1 MKQTMKRIKINVASL
16 FMLALALIIGTNAN
30 AQGYNVESMKIEL
43 EDNTKNDIDR
53 DYTSL
58 LKWAGEAKEHS
69 KTANS
74 EKMWYYRGVLY
85 LKIASLNNDLSK
97 ANPNAIR
104 IALESFKKAIAG
116 DVKEKYTKLAQ
127 GNLLN
132 VAIGLY
138 QSGYAFYTAGDYA
151 SSYTDFADAVP
162 LMQYDVDGELKR
174 KNLTSEFLE
183 QMMAYSAMN
192 NNEDQKAIQVFAKLI
207 QKESLEPSIYV
218 NISKLYLKTG
228 DTAKALEA
236 VTVGRG
242 LLDSDKS
249 LINAELDLYLK
260 MGRSKELI
268 EKLDV
273 AIADDPG
280 NTIYYFAR
288 AISFEGIGDMDKAS
302 ADYDKILEI
311 DPSFYDAAYN
321 KGVMHLN
328 KVAKVVD
335 QLNGDYKPSIIAK
348 KEAEI
353 NTLYGLAIVQFENVF
368 ENNAEMKVADKI
380 ELAGTMK
387 KIYAR
392 LERMEKYNQMK
403 AFEEA
408 NK

>member
-311 DPSFYDAAYN
+311 DPSF
-321 KGVMHLN
+321 L
-328 KVAKVVD
+328 
-335 QLNGDYKPSIIAK
+335 
-348 KEAEI
+348 
-353 NTLYGLAIVQFENVF
+353 
-368 ENNAEMKVADKI
+368 
-380 ELAGTMK
+380 
-387 KIYAR
+387 
-392 LERMEKYNQMK
+392 
-403 AFEEA
+403 
-408 NK
+408 

>member
-174 KNLTSEFLE
+174 KNITSEFLE

-311 DPSFYDAAYN
+311 DQSFYDAAYN

-335 QLNGDYKPSIIAK
+335 QLNGEYKPSIIAK

-392 LERMEKYNQMK
+392 LERMEKYKQMK

>member
-1 MKQTMKRIKINVASL
+1 MKQTMKRIKINLISL
-16 FMLALALIIGTNAN
+16 FMVALALVIGTNAN

-58 LKWAGEAKEHS
+58 LKWAGEAMEHP

-104 IALESFKKAIAG
+104 IALESFNKAIAG

-138 QSGYAFYTAGDYA
+138 QTGYAFYSAGDYT
-151 SSYTDFADAVP
+151 SSYRDFADAVP

-174 KNLTSEFLE
+174 KNLTGEFLE

-192 NNEDQKAIQVFAKLI
+192 NNEDQKAIQVFNNLI
-207 QKESLEPSIYV
+207 KKGSLEPSIYV

-236 VTVGRG
+236 ITVGRG

-288 AISFEGIGDMDKAS
+288 AISFEGIGEMDKAS

-321 KGVMHLN
+321 KGVMYLN

-335 QLNGDYKPSIIAK
+335 QLNGEYKPSIIAK

-353 NTLYGLAIVQFENVF
+353 NTLYGLAIIQFENVF
-368 ENNAEMKVADKI
+368 ENNAEMKLADKL

-392 LERMEKYNQMK
+392 LERTEKYNNMK

>member
-1 MKQTMKRIKINVASL
+1 MKRIKINVASL

-311 DPSFYDAAYN
+311 DPTFYDAAYN
-321 KGVMHLN
+321 KGVMFLN
-328 KVAKVVD
+328 KVAKIVE
-335 QLNGDYKPSIIAK
+335 QLNGEYKPSIIAK

-353 NTLYGLAIVQFENVF
+353 NILYDLAIIQFENVF
-368 ENNAEMKVADKI
+368 QNNDEMKLGDKT

>member
-311 DPSFYDAAYN
+311 DPTFYDAAYN
-321 KGVMHLN
+321 KGVMFLN
-328 KVAKVVD
+328 KVAKIVE
-335 QLNGDYKPSIIAK
+335 QLNGEYKPSIIAK

-353 NTLYGLAIVQFENVF
+353 NILYDLAIIQFENVF
-368 ENNAEMKVADKI
+368 QNNDEMKLGDKT

-392 LERMEKYNQMK
+392 LERMEKYNEMK

>member
-311 DPSFYDAAYN
+311 DPTFYDAAYN
-321 KGVMHLN
+321 KGVMFLN
-328 KVAKVVD
+328 KVAKIVE
-335 QLNGDYKPSIIAK
+335 QLNGEYKPSIIAK

-353 NTLYGLAIVQFENVF
+353 NILYDLAIIQFENVF
-368 ENNAEMKVADKI
+368 QNNDEMKLGDKT

>member
-1 MKQTMKRIKINVASL
+1 MKQTMKRIKINLTSI
-16 FMLALALIIGTNAN
+16 FMIALALIIGTNAS

-58 LKWAGEAKEHS
+58 LKWASDAKEHP

-85 LKIASLNNDLSK
+85 LKIASLNNDLSA

-104 IALESFKKAIAG
+104 IALESFNKAIAG

-138 QSGYAFYTAGDYA
+138 QTGYAFYTAGDYA
-151 SSYTDFADAVP
+151 SSYKDFADAVP

-174 KNLTSEFLE
+174 KNLTGEFLE
-183 QMMAYSAMN
+183 QWMAYSAMN
-192 NNEDQKAIQVFAKLI
+192 NNEDQKAIAVFDKLI
-207 QKESLEPSIYV
+207 KNGSLEPSVYV
-218 NISKLYLKTG
+218 NVSKLYLKTG

-236 VTVGRG
+236 ITTGRG
-242 LLDSDKS
+242 LLDGDKS

-260 MGRSKELI
+260 MGRSEELI

-311 DPSFYDAAYN
+311 DPTFYDAAYN
-321 KGVMHLN
+321 KGVMFLN
-328 KVAKVVD
+328 KVAKIVE
-335 QLNGDYKPSIIAK
+335 QLNGEYKPSIIAK

-353 NTLYGLAIVQFENVF
+353 NILYDLAIIQFENVF
-368 ENNAEMKVADKI
+368 QNNDEMKLGDKT

-392 LERMEKYNQMK
+392 LERMEKYNEMK

>member
-1 MKQTMKRIKINVASL
+1 
-16 FMLALALIIGTNAN
+16 
-30 AQGYNVESMKIEL
+30 
-43 EDNTKNDIDR
+43 
-53 DYTSL
+53 
-58 LKWAGEAKEHS
+58 
-69 KTANS
+69 
-74 EKMWYYRGVLY
+74 
-85 LKIASLNNDLSK
+85 
-97 ANPNAIR
+97 
-104 IALESFKKAIAG
+104 
-116 DVKEKYTKLAQ
+116 
-127 GNLLN
+127 
-132 VAIGLY
+132 
-138 QSGYAFYTAGDYA
+138 
-151 SSYTDFADAVP
+151 
-162 LMQYDVDGELKR
+162 
-174 KNLTSEFLE
+174 KNLTGEFLE
-183 QMMAYSAMN
+183 QMISDCAMN
-192 NNEDQKAIQVFAKLI
+192 NNEDQKAIAVFDKLI
-207 QKESLEPSIYV
+207 ENGSLEPSVYV
-218 NISKLYLKTG
+218 NVSKLYLKTG

-236 VTVGRG
+236 ITTGRG
-242 LLDSDKS
+242 LLDGDKS

-260 MGRSKELI
+260 MGRSEELI

-321 KGVMHLN
+321 KGVMYLN

-335 QLNGDYKPSIIAK
+335 QLNGEYKPSIIAK

-353 NTLYGLAIVQFENVF
+353 NTLYGLAIIQFENVF
-368 ENNAEMKVADKI
+368 ENNAEMKLADKL

-392 LERMEKYNQMK
+392 LERMEEYNEMK